1 MISAVS
7 EDSSS
12 FFNVEVCAYL
22 EFLTNNLEMN
32 SLASSVMTSK
42 LSSSKS
48 HSTAV
53 TFARVS
59 LSSSPSSGDRPLSL
73 YAEKIQYYCMPTISV
88 RKALST
94 ITKKQTSYFRH
105 YHF

>member
-12 FFNVEVCAYL
+12 FRKVQSPQICTYL

-73 YAEKIQYYCMPTISV
+73 AGKKNSV
-88 RKALST
+88 LQSTLS
-94 ITKKQTSYFRH
+94 
-105 YHF
+105 